1 MMTVFIQIPADSV
14 DNAGHTSIPERKAVF
29 CCKHIFFG
37 LVYTENFY
45 RVSDTPLHCKSC
57 HFHDLHYKN
66 ILIKSQRKTPIITM
80 SGTNSSF
87 SLYHLT
93 GPAGWCAVIGAVPV
107 RTLYELCILYQ
118 DFAC

>member
-1 MMTVFIQIPADSV
+1 MTPFFIQFPADSV
-14 DNAGHTSIPERKAVF
+14 DNAKLPSIPLLKAVLR
-29 CCKHIFFG
+29 CKHILFC
-37 LVYTENFY
+37 LVDTENFD

-57 HFHDLHYKN
+57 HFLDLHYNN
-66 ILIKSQRKTPIITM
+66 ILIKRQRKTPIVTM

-107 RTLYELCILYQ
+107 RTLYELCVFQ